1 MNGDDMAR
9 GASNGPEGAEP
20 EVELLAG
27 EPLDAA
33 DVQVLQEVAELLDQ
47 VDPVPDDLV
56 DRVKFSL
63 ALDEMF
69 SEVAR
74 ITRTSVDALAVRNEP
89 TSDVRTETLTF
100 SADELTVMVSISRGG
115 RDGLRIDG
123 WVAPPG
129 PTSVQL
135 RLQDESRELVTD
147 ESGRFVL
154 EGVPEGFA
162 QMTFRP
168 VSGEERGSVVTPV
181 FEL

>member
-1 MNGDDMAR
+1 MNGDDMAPGGSER
-9 GASNGPEGAEP
+9 AET
-20 EVELLAG
+20 EQERLA
-27 EPLDAA
+27 EQPIDAA
-33 DVQVLQEVAELLDQ
+33 DVSVLQEVAALYEHA
-47 VDPVPDDLV
+47 DPVPADLV

-74 ITRTSVDALAVRNEP
+74 ITRMSVDALAVRNEP
-89 TSDVRTETLTF
+89 TSEVRTETLTF

-135 RLQDESRELVTD
+135 RLQDETRELVTD

>member
-1 MNGDDMAR
+1 MNGDDMGR
-9 GASNGPEGAEP
+9 SEGRAEGVEP

-27 EPLDAA
+27 QPLDAA
-33 DVQVLQEVAELLDQ
+33 DVQVLEEVARVFEQ
-47 VDPVPDDLV
+47 VDPVPPDLV

-63 ALDEMF
+63 ALDEMY

-74 ITRTSVDALAVRNEP
+74 ITRMSVDALAVRSEP
-89 TSDVRTETLTF
+89 TSEVRTETLTF

-115 RDGLRIDG
+115 RTGLRIDG
-123 WVAPPG
+123 WVAPPA
-129 PTSVQL
+129 PTTVQL
-135 RLQDESRELVTD
+135 RLQDETRELVTD

-154 EGVPEGFA
+154 EGIPDGFA

-168 VSGEERGSVVTPV
+168 VSDEGRGSVVTPV